1 MNKQMKELRKRL
13 QNGLDTEYRR
23 KRQGGW
29 DYDVDLWIECME
41 SVMWQLDWVVENIED
56 GDEEE

>member
-1 MNKQMKELRKRL
+1 M

-41 SVMWQLDWVVENIED
+41 SVMWQIDWVLENIED
-56 GDEEE
+56 GEEEE